1 MAAHPMQNRWHSNMN
16 PDPAFEIRCADA
28 SDLASVMIIMADAF
42 DPKFGEAWTAA
53 QCESMLMLPG
63 SALLLAHVDEC
74 PAAFA
79 LMRSFAGEAELLL
92 IATRPAYQR
101 RDIGKALIKHL
112 LTDCLASQINLIHL
126 EVRADNPALSFY
138 IRTGFKQV
146 GIRKNYYRGALGRQ
160 TDAITL
166 NMRIA

>member
-1 MAAHPMQNRWHSNMN
+1 MN
-16 PDPAFEIRCADA
+16 PKPLFNIKHSDA

-63 SALLLAHVDEC
+63 SQLLIAYADEH

-92 IATRPAYQR
+92 IATRPFYQR
-101 RDIGKALIKHL
+101 RDIGKTLIKRL
-112 LTDCLASQINLIHL
+112 LADCLSAQINVIHL

-138 IRTGFKQV
+138 KRTGFEQV

-166 NMRIA
+166 NLQIV

>member
-1 MAAHPMQNRWHSNMN
+1 MSQNLQ
-16 PDPAFEIRCADA
+16 FEIRRADVK
-28 SDLASVMIIMADAF
+28 DLAAVMIIMSEAF

-63 SALLLAHVDEC
+63 SALLIAYVDEH

-92 IATRPAYQR
+92 IATRPCYQR
-101 RDIGKALIKHL
+101 HHIGRSLINFL
-112 LTDCLASQINLIHL
+112 LADCLAAEITLIHL
-126 EVRADNPALSFY
+126 EVRADNMALSFY
-138 IRTGFKQV
+138 KRTGFEQV